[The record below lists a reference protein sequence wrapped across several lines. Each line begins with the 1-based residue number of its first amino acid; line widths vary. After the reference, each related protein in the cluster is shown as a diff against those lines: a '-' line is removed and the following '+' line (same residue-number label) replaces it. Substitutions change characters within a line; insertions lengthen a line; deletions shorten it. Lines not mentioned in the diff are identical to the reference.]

1 MSAEEKTPEFHPIP
15 PRFMTLEF
23 HVRFF
28 PGFIEGRLRSM
39 RRQREGISFPPI
51 LEMFLTLAVCFV
63 LALIGVPLA
72 LNQGSIL
79 GWILTILGIGGIAMI
94 FIQSV
99 ASQWSYRPTYDDFLT
114 GIFFFFVSLGGFIGI
129 PVGMEQHSVL
139 VGVATGIVG
148 FLAGYVFGIGA
159 ALQLQRL
166 GWIAVIANMVA
177 GFCAIILVGTA
188 FVMLLFYAFG

>member
-1 MSAEEKTPEFHPIP
+1 MQGDSNP
-15 PRFMTLEF
+15 PRFLSLEF

-39 RRQREGISFPPI
+39 RRQREGVSFTSN
-51 LEMFLTLAVCFV
+51 LEMLVVLAVCV
-63 LALIGVPLA
+63 ILAVIGIPLA
-72 LNQGSIL
+72 QAQGSIL
-79 GWILTILGIGGIAMI
+79 GWILTLLGAGGMCVL

-148 FLAGYVFGIGA
+148 FLAGYGLGIGA

-166 GWIAVIANMVA
+166 GWIAVIANMAA
-177 GFCAIILVGTA
+177 GFCAIILVATA